1 MHEIVVLGT
10 LAALGKELFVQNLAN
25 GRCEQ

>member
-10 LAALGKELFVQNLAN
+10 LAALGKELFVQYLAN